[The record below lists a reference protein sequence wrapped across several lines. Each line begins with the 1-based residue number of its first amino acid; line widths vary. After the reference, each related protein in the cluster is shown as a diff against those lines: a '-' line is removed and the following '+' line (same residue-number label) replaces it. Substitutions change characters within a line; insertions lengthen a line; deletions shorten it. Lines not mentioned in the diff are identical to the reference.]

1 MNQFQNLLWLLPALP
16 LLGAILNG
24 ALVLASTDSHEG
36 PSRGL
41 SGFVGTLASGL
52 SFVLTLVLALSMR
65 ADETLRQTCWTWI
78 EAGTFQVSFGFAFDS
93 LTAMM
98 LLFITGIGT
107 LIHLYSIG
115 YMAEDRGFAR
125 FFAYLNL
132 FLASMI
138 VLVLGSNMLMTFIG
152 WEGVGLCSYLLIGF
166 WHHDTANGDAARK
179 AFLVNRAGD
188 LGFLLGAF
196 ALLALMGSSAS
207 LEYSAISAWFR
218 DAANAQLLATGTG
231 AGLLTAACLLIFLGC
246 TGKSAQIPLLTWLPD
261 AMAGPTPVSALIHAA
276 TMVTSGVY
284 LLSRLS
290 DMFVRSPLTMS
301 VIAGIGIATAL
312 WAAIAGL
319 FQNEIKKV
327 LAYSTVSQLGY
338 MFVAAGIGAFDAALF
353 HVFTHAFFKA
363 ALFLGS
369 GSVIHALHGEQD
381 IRKMG
386 GLWKK
391 LPLTFG
397 VMAAGWYAI
406 LGLPFGAG
414 FWSKDLILEKAFAHS
429 PLLYVLGLSGAVITA
444 LYMTRLMVLTFFGK
458 SRDEH
463 AAAHAHEAP
472 ASMAIPLLVLGV
484 GALGAGFFWAGM
496 IPGLDAFQ
504 AMLHPVLAPA
514 QTFLTAG
521 HEEHHGSALL
531 FAAIGTLAA
540 LIGATGAWKIWSN
553 AKIEAVG
560 TSAPKGF
567 GAHWTYAFDYL
578 HAVAIWPTKAASW
591 ISDKIVQTVLFA
603 GSIALVQ
610 FLAELVGD
618 CVRAIQRPRL
628 RVNLA
633 LSLIGLL
640 VVVVVAFFKLGAF

>member
-1 MNQFQNLLWLLPALP
+1 VNQLQHYLWLLPALP

-24 ALVLASTDSHEG
+24 TLSLASTDTPNG

-41 SGFVGTLASGL
+41 SGFIGTMASGL
-52 SFVLTLVLALSMR
+52 AFVLTAVLALSIR
-65 ADETLRQTCWTWI
+65 NDEAIRQVCWTWI
-78 EAGTFQVSFGFAFDS
+78 DAGSFKVNFGFAFDS

-132 FLASMI
+132 FMASMI

-166 WHHDTANGDAARK
+166 WHHEPANGDAARK

-196 ALLALMGSSAS
+196 ALMALMGSNAS
-207 LEYSAISAWFR
+207 LEYSAIAAWFR
-218 DAANAQLLATGTG
+218 DSANASILASGTG

-284 LLSRLS
+284 LISRMS

-301 VIAGIGIATAL
+301 VVAGIGIATAL

-319 FQNEIKKV
+319 FQNDIKKV
-327 LAYSTVSQLGY
+327 LAYSTVSQLGF

-406 LGLPFGAG
+406 LGLPLGAG
-414 FWSKDLILEKAFAHS
+414 FWSKDLILEKAFVHS

-472 ASMAIPLLVLGV
+472 VSMAVPLLILGL
-484 GALGAGFFWAGM
+484 GAVGAGFFWAGM
-496 IPGLDAFQ
+496 IPGMDAFQ
-504 AMLHPVLAPA
+504 VMISPVLSPA
-514 QTFLTAG
+514 QGFLSHGTG
-521 HEEHHGSALL
+521 EHHVSALL

-540 LIGATGAWKIWSN
+540 LVGATAAWKIWGGN
-553 AKIEAVG
+553 AKVEAIG
-560 TSAPKGF
+560 SSAPKGF
-567 GAHWTYAFDYL
+567 GAHWTNLFDYV
-578 HAVAIWPTKAASW
+578 HALVIWPTKAVSW
-591 ISDKIVQTVLFA
+591 IFDKVVQTVVFG

-610 FLAELVGD
+610 FIVELVGD
-618 CVRAIQRPRL
+618 CVRSLQRPRL
-628 RVNLA
+628 RVNLG
-633 LSLIGLL
+633 LSLAGLL
-640 VVVVVAFFKLGAF
+640 AVLAFFLLGAW

>member
-1 MNQFQNLLWLLPALP
+1 VNQLQHYLWLLPTLP

-24 ALVLASTDSHEG
+24 TLSLASTDSHEG

-52 SFVLTLVLALSMR
+52 AFALTLVLAFSIRNDQSL
-65 ADETLRQTCWTWI
+65 QQVCWTWI
-78 EAGTFQVSFGFAFDS
+78 DAGSFKVDFAFRFDS

-125 FFAYLNL
+125 FFSYLNL

-207 LEYSAISAWFR
+207 LEYTAIAAWFR
-218 DAANAQLLATGTG
+218 DASHLSLYATGTG

-276 TMVTSGVY
+276 TMVTSGIY
-284 LLSRLS
+284 LLSRMA
-290 DMFVRSPLTMS
+290 DMFVRSPLTLS

-319 FQNEIKKV
+319 FQNDIKKV

-338 MFVAAGIGAFDAALF
+338 MFVAAGIGAFNAALF

-363 ALFLGS
+363 ALFLGA
-369 GSVIHALHGEQD
+369 GSVIHAIHGEQD
-381 IRKMG
+381 MRKMG

-414 FWSKDLILEKAFAHS
+414 FWSKDLILEKAFEHS

-484 GALGAGFFWAGM
+484 GALGVGFFWAGM
-496 IPGLDAFQ
+496 IPGLDSFKT
-504 AMLHPVLAPA
+504 MLEPVLAPA
-514 QTFLTAG
+514 QEYLSQG
-521 HEEHHGSALL
+521 HEEAGHGAAML

-540 LIGATGAWKIWSN
+540 LIGATGAWKIWGK

-560 TSAPKGF
+560 SSAPTGF
-567 GAHWTYAFDYL
+567 GAHWTYLFDYV
-578 HAVAIWPTKAASW
+578 HAVVIWPTKAVSW
-591 ISDKIVQTVLFA
+591 VSDKVVQTLVFG
-603 GSIALVQ
+603 GSIAVIQ
-610 FLAELVGD
+610 FLFEFVGD
-618 CVRAIQRPRL
+618 CVRALQRPRL
-628 RVNLA
+628 RVNLG

-640 VVVVVAFFKLGAF
+640 VVIAYFLLGAF